1 MLLVRPPGV
10 YRAQTDTALLCRVL
24 RRGYAAGRRVLDV
37 GSGTGALAL
46 EAWRVGAS
54 SVTAVDVSRR
64 SVAATWLNSR
74 LHGVATPV
82 ARGDLFGPFG
92 EQKFDL
98 IVANPPYVPSQ
109 SRNLPFQWKSR
120 CWDGGPD
127 GRAILDRICAGAGAR
142 LTEDGVIL
150 MVHSAVCGPE
160 RTVERMGEAGL
171 AGTIVERASIPFGP
185 VMRARATMLAAR
197 GLVEPGQSV
206 EELVVVEARRAE

>member
-1 MLLVRPPGV
+1 MRPPGV

-24 RRGYAAGRRVLDV
+24 RRGHAVGRRVLDV

-46 EAWRVGAS
+46 EAWRAGAS

-64 SVAATWLNSR
+64 SVVATWLNTR
-74 LHGVATPV
+74 LHGAVTPV
-82 ARGDLFGPFG
+82 ACGDLFGPLG
-92 EQKFDL
+92 DEKFDL
-98 IVANPPYVPSQ
+98 IVANPPYVPSLSTNVPWHRN
-109 SRNLPFQWKSR
+109 SRR
-120 CWDGGPD
+120 WDGGPD
-127 GRAILDRICAGAGAR
+127 GRAILDRICAGAAAR

-150 MVHSAVCGPE
+150 VVHSAVCGPE
-160 RTVERMGEAGL
+160 RTVERMGQAGL
-171 AGTIVERASIPFGP
+171 AGTIVERDAIPFGP